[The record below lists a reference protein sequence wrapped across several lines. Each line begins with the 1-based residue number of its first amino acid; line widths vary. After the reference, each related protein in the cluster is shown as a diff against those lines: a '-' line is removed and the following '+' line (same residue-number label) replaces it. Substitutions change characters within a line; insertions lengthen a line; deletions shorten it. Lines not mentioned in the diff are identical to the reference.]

1 MSAMAHYIYTHK
13 RLDDGRVFYVG
24 KGSGRRA
31 WVTQHRNPYW
41 KAVVAK
47 AGGYTVDIAIDNL
60 DEELSLLAEVELIH
74 KLKTIGARLTN
85 LTDGGEGMS
94 GFTIPSESIERR
106 AAKMRGVKR
115 PDISERM
122 RGVPKTEQC
131 KAKLS
136 ASRTGTKASD
146 EARRKMSE
154 TRKGRV
160 SSMLGKKHRE
170 ESKQKISDAIR
181 GEKNPFYGKK
191 HDAAVVERIRLQNL
205 GRKDSEETRRK
216 KSEARKG
223 EKNPLFG
230 VPVTPE
236 RKAKQL
242 ASLMATLAAKPK
254 LTCIHCGKVA
264 DQVNAK
270 RWHFDN
276 CKHKVI

>member
-85 LTDGGEGMS
+85 LTDGGEGIT
-94 GFTIPSESIERR
+94 GFKVPKESVERR

-115 PDISERM
+115 PEIAERM
-122 RGVPKTEQC
+122 KGV
-131 KAKLS
+131 AKSAEHRANLS
-136 ASRTGTKASD
+136 AAKMGKKAS
-146 EARRKMSE
+146 EETRRKMSE
-154 TRKGRV
+154 TRKGRIGP
-160 SSMLGKKHRE
+160 MRGKTHPE
-170 ESKQKISDAIR
+170 ETKRKIAEALR
-181 GEKNPFYGKK
+181 GEKNYFFGKT
-191 HDAAVVERIRLQNL
+191 HDAATIEKIRAANI
-205 GRKDSEETRRK
+205 GRKDSEDTRRK
-216 KSEARKG
+216 KSESRKG
-223 EKNPLFG
+223 EKNPSYG
-230 VPVTPE
+230 KRPPQE
-236 RKAKQL
+236 QIDKQR
-242 ASLMATLAAKPK
+242 ATLMARPKVQCPHCAK
-254 LTCIHCGKVA
+254 LTDDANG
-264 DQVNAK
+264 K

-276 CKHKVI
+276 CKAKVI